1 MPSRLEYDPLI
12 NDLREADNYLKSV
25 SEDYPQL
32 DILSNEIKN
41 MALLNPDIPKFLANA
56 KKCSVFIE
64 VFNEFKNILNSHLI
78 ILEENIFL
86 KLIKVIEICANIEN
100 LNLKNIYENLKE
112 NCEKLRKKCDECDI
126 EFIKEKK
133 KVEDFRQEI
142 EQFFENWEKKLELKI
157 MKFVQKLK
165 DKVKNKSTNDYVK
178 LD

>member
-1 MPSRLEYDPLI
+1 M
-12 NDLREADNYLKSV
+12 
-25 SEDYPQL
+25 
-32 DILSNEIKN
+32 
-41 MALLNPDIPKFLANA
+41 
-56 KKCSVFIE
+56 
-64 VFNEFKNILNSHLI
+64 
-78 ILEENIFL
+78 EENNFL
-86 KLIKVIEICANIEN
+86 KLIKVIEICVDIEN

-165 DKVKNKSTNDYVK
+165 DKVKNKSTNDYIK